1 MIRLT
6 RDVIAA
12 VRELME
18 RHLDVIEISAKLK
31 IDPSQ
36 VQAAID
42 LINNLLTLLCLL
54 YSVSLFVSLWMLH
67 SMFLLLAFFAY
78 C

>member
-18 RHLDVIEISAKLK
+18 RHLDVLEIYTKLK
-31 IDPSQ
+31 IDAAQ

-42 LINNLLTLLCLL
+42 LINNLLT
-54 YSVSLFVSLWMLH
+54 WTKLH
-67 SMFLLLAFFAY
+67 YTNMN
-78 C
+78 

>member
-18 RHLDVIEISAKLK
+18 RHLDVIEISTKLK

-42 LINNLLTLLCLL
+42 LINNLLT
-54 YSVSLFVSLWMLH
+54 
-67 SMFLLLAFFAY
+67 
-78 C
+78 